1 MCGIIAVSFLN
12 APAQRGILYI
22 LYDSPCE
29 GSFVF
34 VYMCVC
40 VTLYY
45 SFIRLGRLFHVT
57 CIIGIEANDAI
68 HIIYVHWI
76 LFNNDNDAI

>member
-1 MCGIIAVSFLN
+1 MAY
-12 APAQRGILYI
+12 YI
-22 LYDSPCE
+22 Y
-29 GSFVF
+29 
-34 VYMCVC
+34 YMTARVKARLCSYTCVCVC